1 MQSRARLSALVLPV
15 AISAALSSCTTERA
29 PFAPDNSTA
38 IDHRL
43 NDVTGGGEEAIAGA
57 VYTMSNDLA
66 GNRIVVYRRAVDG
79 SLTLAGNVD
88 AGGRGSGAF
97 EDSDNSLILGDAE
110 GESAPN
116 NLTEGRQLLFAVN
129 AGTNTVASFRVTG
142 DGTTLV
148 RAALQPSGGRRPVSL
163 TVNHGLLYV
172 LNSGERILGL
182 SAANCTTGDLPS
194 VSGFRVSATGD
205 LTPIA
210 GSTRVLSGQSRSGCA
225 QASFTADGKF
235 LIVTERLAKL
245 PSQSG
250 MDEGTIDVFPVNI
263 DGTLGTPKIID
274 ATGRGPFGFTPTRSG
289 ALLVTEQF
297 GGPGNPGGGAAAGY
311 TVNANGTLTATSTSI
326 FNGGTDTCWMV
337 VTDDGLYA
345 YAVSFF
351 GTGRISTYAVGTNG
365 ALTLLDATDDDANA
379 GTGASDVS
387 LSANSKFLYQL
398 NSVSGKVMAYRIA
411 TNGRLTFMATV
422 PAHAASPAA
431 ARMGL
436 AAF

>member
-1 MQSRARLSALVLPV
+1 MKFRALFSVLVWPAAAALALASCNTERTPV
-15 AISAALSSCTTERA
+15 APDDTKMGDRQSDVIAA
-29 PFAPDNSTA
+29 
-38 IDHRL
+38 
-43 NDVTGGGEEAIAGA
+43 DVESVTGA

-66 GNRIVVYRRAVDG
+66 GNRIVVYRRALDG
-79 SLTLAGNVD
+79 SLTLVGDVD

-97 EDSDNSLILGDAE
+97 EDSDNALILGDAD

-116 NLTEGRQLLFAVN
+116 NLTEARKLLFAVN
-129 AGTNTVASFRVTG
+129 AGTNTVVSFRVTG

-148 RAALQPSGGRRPVSL
+148 QASLQASGGRRPVSL

-194 VSGFRVSATGD
+194 VSGFRVAATGE

-210 GSTRVLSGQSRSGCA
+210 GSKRQLSGQSRSGCA

-245 PSQSG
+245 ASQSG
-250 MDEGTIDVFPVNI
+250 MDEGTIDVFPVNA
-263 DGTLGTPKIID
+263 DGTLGTPRIID

-289 ALLVTEQF
+289 SLLVTEQF
-297 GGPGNPGGGAAAGY
+297 GGAGNPGGGAAAGY
-311 TVNANGTLTATSTSI
+311 TVNADGTLTPGSSSI
-326 FNGGTDTCWMV
+326 FNGGTDTCWIIV
-337 VTDDGLYA
+337 SDDGAYA

-351 GTGRISTYAVGTNG
+351 GTGRISTYAVGAGG
-365 ALTLLDATDDDANA
+365 ALTLLDATDDDGNA

-398 NSVSGKVMAYRIA
+398 NSVSGKVNSYQIGS
-411 TNGRLTFMATV
+411 TGRLTFLSAV
-422 PAHAASPAA
+422 QAHAASPAA
-431 ARMGL
+431 ARIGL